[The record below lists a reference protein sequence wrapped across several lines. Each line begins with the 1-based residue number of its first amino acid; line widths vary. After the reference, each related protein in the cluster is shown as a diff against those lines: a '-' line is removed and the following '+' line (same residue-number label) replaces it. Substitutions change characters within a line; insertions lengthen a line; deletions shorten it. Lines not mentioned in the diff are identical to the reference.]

1 MLWKFGSAS
10 PSGKTRR
17 PAAASQLVSND
28 SVSKAT
34 AS

>member
-10 PSGKTRR
+10 PNGKTRR